1 MLTVFKA
8 SAGSGKTFTLA
19 VEYIKLLIEN
29 PEAYRSI
36 LAVTF
41 TNKATEEMK
50 MRILSQLYGLW
61 KQLPDSEQYM
71 KQLLKKM
78 KRSDTKEQRDH
89 IAHQAGLALHLLLD
103 NYHFFRVQTID
114 TFFQSVLRN
123 LAHELQLNANLRVGI
138 DQNQIVNEAVDDM
151 IDSIADDAE
160 LRKVAMEYVRER
172 ISNDQ
177 AWNFIEDIKVFGRDI
192 FKDFY
197 KEHRDVINEK
207 TSAPNFFREYKDEI
221 NEKCRALEKKYDE
234 IADEAAQILEEN
246 GLTNADFSYYKNGG
260 GITYFDK
267 LREGN
272 FAGIDTEAGRLK
284 SAKDDPDTWVA
295 KKAERREE
303 TLRVVRENLHPL
315 MLRTEQARTLDARYY
330 SSAEKTL
337 KHVNDVQLLRYIE
350 EFAKRLNEAAQ
361 RFMLSDTPT
370 LLSEMV
376 KDDDSPF
383 IFEKIGAHLEH
394 IMIDEFQD
402 TSTIQWN
409 NFRKLLLE
417 CLSKGK
423 DSLIVGDVKQS
434 IYRWRAG
441 DWRLLNNVDQEF
453 AKPMLRFEPLDTN
466 YRSDRSVVCFNN
478 VFLGKVAEREAGN
491 IVNTNSRGANPT
503 SVSSTVIEI
512 GAQLSK
518 AYADVSQKV
527 PECKPKR
534 GFVRIELVPRKEMN
548 SMPERTLDII
558 HTLQEKGAKMNDIAI
573 LLRSNKDI
581 IQLGAY
587 LEENDIKV
595 ISAEAFQLDASASV
609 RTIVGAMKYMAHP
622 KDQLTYHLLLK
633 DAHLSELPQA
643 FADNMESIIT
653 LSLHD
658 MAEKIVQLFHLGDR
672 EGAYITTFFDE
683 LHNFCN
689 DDSNVLED
697 FLCAWDDGICTKKIE
712 TPDSDGVRL
721 LTIHKSKGLE
731 FRHVILPYCNW
742 QLERGSTLWCEPKE
756 SPFNKLPVVPL
767 AYNSPKSFEK
777 TIYADV
783 TAEEHAQNV
792 VDNLNLLYVA
802 MTRACSSLFVI
813 GMRGAYDNYR
823 SFVIEDTIKKDMPR
837 TIDDL
842 PLHIDIPDTDDK
854 EISLTYGSLEGIFEA
869 KEEKRKSDNVFLAD
883 ITPIRI
889 NVLSAESTAVFRQSN
904 KSLEFADDA
913 IDDIDRKRYIRMGT
927 VMHLLFSQIA
937 TIGDIEPALRR
948 MEFDG
953 TLYDDGITKE
963 KLLDTLASK
972 FQNKQVRE
980 WFSDR
985 WTLYNECTIIT
996 QDSEQRP
1003 DRVMTDGKETI
1014 VVDFKFG
1021 KMMPEHRQQ
1030 VMRYVTLL
1038 RDMRM
1043 PDVKGYL
1050 WYVSLNKIEKV

>member
-1 MLTVFKA
+1 MLTIFKA

-19 VEYIKLLIEN
+19 IEYIKLLIEN

-61 KQLPDSEQYM
+61 RQLPDSEAYM
-71 KQLLKKM
+71 ERLLKEFKGS
-78 KRSDTKEQRDH
+78 KVQEFESSRVREYISK
-89 IAHQAGLALHLLLD
+89 QAGRALHLLLD

-160 LRKVAMEYVRER
+160 LRKVVMEYVRER

-272 FAGIDTEAGRLK
+272 FAEIDTEAGRLK

-303 TLRVVRENLHPL
+303 ALRVVRESLHPL
-315 MLRTEQARTLDARYY
+315 MLRTEQTRTLDARYY

-383 IFEKIGAHLEH
+383 IFEKTGAYLEH

-409 NFRKLLLE
+409 NFKKLLIE

-441 DWRLLNNVDQEF
+441 DWRLLNNIDQEF
-453 AKPMLRFEPLDTN
+453 AKPMLRFEPLNTN
-466 YRSDRSVVCFNN
+466 YRSDRSVICFNN
-478 VFLGKVAEREAGN
+478 VFFEKVAKKEASN
-491 IVNTNSRGANPT
+491 IANANNTAVG
-503 SVSSTVIEI
+503 I
-512 GAQLSK
+512 GAQLDK
-518 AYADVSQKV
+518 AYADVSQEV
-527 PECKPKR
+527 PEWKPQR
-534 GFVRIELVPRKEMN
+534 GLVHIELIPKN
-548 SMPERTLDII
+548 DKDSMPERTLDII
-558 HTLQEKGAKMNDIAI
+558 HTLQEKGAKLKDIAI

-581 IQLGAY
+581 IGLGAY
-587 LEENDIKV
+587 LEENGIKV

-609 RTIVGAMKYMAHP
+609 RTIIEAMKYMAHP
-622 KDQLTYHLLLK
+622 KDELTYHLLLK
-633 DAHLSELPQA
+633 DAHMSELPQA
-643 FADNMESIIT
+643 FVDNMESIIT

-658 MAEKIVQLFHLGDR
+658 MAERIVQLFHLGDR

-683 LHNFCN
+683 LHNFCT

-697 FLCAWDDGICTKKIE
+697 FLRAWDDGICTKKIE

-731 FRHVILPYCNW
+731 FGHVILPYCNW
-742 QLERGSTLWCEPKE
+742 QLERGTTLWCEPQE
-756 SPFNKLPVVPL
+756 SPFNKLPIVPL
-767 AYNSPKSFEK
+767 AYSSPKSFEK
-777 TIYADV
+777 TIYAEV
-783 TAEEHAQNV
+783 TAEEHAQSM

-813 GMRGAYDNYR
+813 GMRGANENYR
-823 SFVIEDTIKKDMPR
+823 SRVIEDIIREGMPQ
-837 TIDDL
+837 TIDGM

-854 EISLTYGSLEGIFEA
+854 EIALTYGSWEGLFET
-869 KEEKRKSDNVFLAD
+869 KEEKRKSDNVFLPD
-883 ITPIRI
+883 ITPVRI
-889 NVLSAESTAVFRQSN
+889 KVSSAESTAVFRQSN

-913 IDDIDRKRYIRMGT
+913 IDDSDRQRYIKMGT
-927 VMHLLFSQIA
+927 VMHMIFSQIA
-937 TIGDIEPALRR
+937 TLDDIDPVLRR

-953 TLYDDGITKE
+953 TLYDDSITKK
-963 KLLDTLASK
+963 KLLDTLSSK
-972 FQNKQVRE
+972 FQDTQVRE
-980 WFSDR
+980 WFSDK

-996 QDSEQRP
+996 PEGEHRP
-1003 DRVMTDGKETI
+1003 DRVMTNGKETI

-1021 KMMPEHRQQ
+1021 KMMPEHHQQ
-1030 VMRYVTLL
+1030 VMRYITLL
-1038 RDMRM
+1038 RDMGM